1 MAASPAAPPLTR
13 SGRNPKAGPE
23 PLQPIRATVIL
34 RADAHLTRTR
44 KARTAHDA
52 VVNPCDWLASHG
64 SSCLEAIAVI
74 FGIVSVYLS
83 TRENIW
89 SWPTALVN
97 VALFTL
103 LFLRSGLYSD
113 TGLQVVYFGL
123 SVYGWYEWL
132 YGGAGRTAIAV
143 SRTSSRTW
151 IIVAVIA
158 VVMWFALG
166 AITSRLPGTALPYVD
181 AATTTISLIA
191 QWMMTRKLLENW
203 VLWIGV
209 DVVYV
214 GMFIYKG
221 LYLTAINYGVYLA
234 LAVLGYVAWK
244 RSLATQQ
251 GAAPQ
256 TIGEPPAPE
265 LHP

>member
-1 MAASPAAPPLTR
+1 MTLDQLVALTVANR
-13 SGRNPKAGPE
+13 WE
-23 PLQPIRATVIL
+23 IL
-34 RADAHLTRTR
+34 
-44 KARTAHDA
+44 
-52 VVNPCDWLASHG
+52 
-64 SSCLEAIAVI
+64 AVI
-74 FGIVSVYLS
+74 FGIISVYLS
-83 TRENIW
+83 TREHIW

-97 VALFTL
+97 VALYFIV
-103 LFLRSGLYSD
+103 FLEAKLYAD
-113 TGLQVVYFGL
+113 MGLQVVYFAL
-123 SVYGWYEWL
+123 SLYGWYEWL

-151 IIVAVIA
+151 IVVAVVA
-158 VVMWFALG
+158 VAMWFALG

-191 QWMMTRKLLENW
+191 QWMMTRKLIENW
-203 VLWIGV
+203 LLWIGV

-234 LAVLGYVAWK
+234 LAVLGYVAWR
-244 RSLATQQ
+244 RSLTAQQ
-251 GAAPQ
+251 HGTTTDAV
-256 TIGEPPAPE
+256 PAPE